1 MRILHVASEAAPWAQ
16 TGGLADVAGAL
27 PAALVEADPHADVG
41 LLVPMYRGV
50 AERVADAGLA
60 LDDGAPVTVR
70 FGAYEIAARVRR
82 AGRHRGVA
90 LAFLDAP
97 ALYDRDGLYVAPGG
111 GDYADNHVR
120 FAALSRAA
128 IDFGEIVFGAAPDVI
143 HAHDWQ
149 AALAPV
155 YLRVDPA
162 LGPARAHTAAVFT
175 VHNLAYQGR
184 VPKHVTP
191 ELGLPWSVFSM
202 HGMEA
207 WDQLCLLKGGLA
219 YADQITTVSPTYA
232 REILT
237 PAYGEALD
245 GFLRHDAA
253 PLTGIVNGIDT
264 HAWDPATDRA
274 IAAPYA
280 AGDLRGKAACRAA
293 LLDEL
298 AWTDDGAPIAIVVA
312 RMATQKGV
320 DLIADV
326 VPDLAGLGVRL
337 AVLGAGDRALEDR
350 FRWLAGVF
358 RDHLRIVIGF
368 DVARSRRWYAGADL
382 YLMPSRFEPCGIGQL
397 YAMRY
402 GAVPVVSQV
411 GGLVDT
417 VDDPGDDDLAQG
429 AGTGVRF
436 TPVTAD
442 GLRVAIA
449 RAARLHADRAA
460 WTGLVERGMR
470 RDSSWRDSAR
480 RYLDVYRV
488 ALASRRS

>member
-1 MRILHVASEAAPWAQ
+1 MIASEAVPFAQ

-27 PAALVEADPHADVG
+27 PGALVEADPHADVG
-41 LLVPMYRGV
+41 LLVPLYRGV
-50 AERVADAGLA
+50 AERVAAAGLS
-60 LDDGAPVTVR
+60 LDDGAPVVIR
-70 FGAYEIAARVRR
+70 FGGYELAAKLRR

-111 GDYADNHVR
+111 TDYADNHVR

-128 IDFGEIVFGAAPDVI
+128 VDFGDHVFGAAPDVI

-155 YLRVDPA
+155 YLRLD
-162 LGPARAHTAAVFT
+162 PARAHTAAVLT

-274 IAAPYA
+274 LAASYSADRP
-280 AGDLRGKAACRAA
+280 RGKEACRAA
-293 LLDEL
+293 LLEEL
-298 AWTDDGAPIAIVVA
+298 EWTDDGAPIAIVVA

-326 VPDLAGLGVRL
+326 VPDLSGLGVRL
-337 AVLGAGDRALEDR
+337 AVLGSGDRALEDR

-358 RDHLRIVIGF
+358 RDHLRVAIGF
-368 DVARSRRWYAGADL
+368 DVARSHRWYAGADL
-382 YLMPSRFEPCGIGQL
+382 FLMPSRFEPCGIGQL

-417 VDDPGDDDLAQG
+417 VDDPGDDELALG

-442 GLRVAIA
+442 ALRVALA
-449 RAARLHADRAA
+449 RAVRLHGDRAVWA
-460 WTGLVERGMR
+460 ELVQRCMR

-480 RYLDVYRV
+480 AYLDVYRV
-488 ALASRRS
+488 ALASRR

>member
-1 MRILHVASEAAPWAQ
+1 MRVLHVASEAAPWAQ

-41 LLVPMYRGV
+41 FLMPLYRGV
-50 AERVADAGLA
+50 AERVAAAGLT
-60 LDDGAPVTVR
+60 LDDGAPVVVR
-70 FGAYEIAARVRR
+70 FGAYEVAARVRR

-111 GDYADNHVR
+111 ADYADNHVR
-120 FAALSRAA
+120 FAALARAA
-128 IDFGEIVFGAAPDVI
+128 VDFGEIVLGAPPDVI

-155 YLRVDPA
+155 YARFD
-162 LGPARAHTAAVFT
+162 PARAAIASVFT

-184 VPKHVTP
+184 VPKHVTA

-202 HGMEA
+202 HAMEA

-219 YADQITTVSPTYA
+219 FADQITTVSPTYA

-253 PLTGIVNGIDT
+253 PLTGIVNGID
-264 HAWDPATDRA
+264 AASWDPATDRA
-274 IAAPYA
+274 LAAPFSA
-280 AGDLRGKAACRAA
+280 ADPRGKAHCRAA
-293 LLDEL
+293 LHAEL
-298 AWTDDGAPIAIVVA
+298 EWTDDGEPLAIVIA

-358 RDHLRIVIGF
+358 RDHLRVVIGF

-417 VDDPGDDDLAQG
+417 VTDVDLDDDG
-429 AGTGVRF
+429 GGTGVRF

-442 GLRVAIA
+442 ALRVAIA

-460 WTGLVERGMR
+460 WARVVDAAMR
-470 RDSSWRDSAR
+470 RDSSWHHSAR
-480 RYLDVYRV
+480 AYLDVYRV
-488 ALASRRS
+488 ALASRR